1 MLWLS
6 SAKTE
11 VKVGVSD
18 KRVKA
23 RDHVSLTCMVGVDP
37 HLEAAVTWFRDDV
50 EVDFKDENY
59 NLARSGKSPEVVTG
73 PMVIMDLS

>member
-1 MLWLS
+1 M
-6 SAKTE
+6 
-11 VKVGVSD
+11 GVSS

-23 RDHVSLTCMVGVDP
+23 RDHVSLTCLVRMDP

-59 NLARSGKSPEVVTG
+59 NLGRSGECSVAVANCPTNLG
-73 PMVIMDLS
+73 LNHS